1 MIAQKQS
8 NPRICF
14 LILSS
19 VYEPWKSLYE
29 AGPRQTWVKDWK
41 HNPQTFFF
49 TYSGIPRKFTE
60 LAKLHNFI
68 LRRQTFLKFWT
79 SKKDLPDASFNG
91 PDKIL
96 VNIDERWDTMTL
108 KFLSAAKLILDT
120 FEFDFLVKTNT
131 TTYVNQSAL
140 MSAINCKPDYMGV
153 PSKNGRFAVGW
164 GQIYSRTAI
173 YKATELYR
181 SANIGNVFF
190 EDEAIGALMS
200 ELGYGLVPTSSNIIK
215 NLEEVE
221 SGKNNSDKVFTRLYY
236 KLGKKRNDDILFAS
250 FHKHFKSQSTKY

>member
-1 MIAQKQS
+1 MIAQEQS

-29 AGPRQTWVKDWK
+29 ACPRKTWVKDWE

-49 TYSGIPRKFTE
+49 TYSGKPRKFIK
-60 LAKLHNFI
+60 LAQLNNFI
-68 LRRQTFLKFWT
+68 LRRKIFLKFWT
-79 SKKDLPDASFNG
+79 SKRDLPDASFNG
-91 PDKIL
+91 HDKIL

-140 MSAINCKPDYMGV
+140 MSAIKGGSEYMGV
-153 PSKNGRFAVGW
+153 PSKDGRFAVGW
-164 GQIYSRTAI
+164 GQIFSRTAI
-173 YKATELYR
+173 YKAIELSR
-181 SANIGNVFF
+181 SANIGKGFF
-190 EDEAIGALMS
+190 EDEAIGKLMS
-200 ELGYGLVPTSSNIIK
+200 ELGYGLAPTSSNIIK

-221 SGKNNSDKVFTRLYY
+221 LGKDNLDIVFTRLHY
-236 KLGKKRNDDILFAS
+236 KLGKKRNDEILFAT
-250 FHKHFKSQSTKY
+250 FHKHFKSQSSK